1 MDIMQ
6 KRRDEVIRFL
16 RDHDKS
22 YTQDGNL
29 IHAPRAFFVFSVYN
43 WVCDQKESGA
53 MTEETVQFHLDLIN
67 KYLKDEVQ
75 LSWSPDGALDMIAI

>member
-1 MDIMQ
+1 MLSGTIYYMDIMQ

-22 YTQDGNL
+22 YTQ
-29 IHAPRAFFVFSVYN
+29 
-43 WVCDQKESGA
+43 ESGA
-53 MTEETVQFHLDLIN
+53 MTEETVQVHLDLIN

-75 LSWSPDGALDMIAI
+75 LSWSPDGALDMIAV

>member
-43 WVCDQKESGA
+43 WVCDQKENGD
-53 MTEETVQFHLDLIN
+53 MPEETVQFYLDLIN
-67 KYLKDEVQ
+67 RYLKDEVQ
-75 LSWSPDGALDMIAI
+75 LSWSPDGALDMIAV